1 MRAISTTLL
10 LWVQDWFGRMLM
22 PPLQAAS
29 CLHEE
34 RAAGGSNAIVST
46 HPKVRNQGNDG
57 PLFCC
62 SRCALL
68 RIGNHSKRFAD
79 QLSQYA
85 NGLLFVGFDLA
96 RSRVSLG

>member
-1 MRAISTTLL
+1 
-10 LWVQDWFGRMLM
+10 MLM

-46 HPKVRNQGNDG
+46 HPKVSDG
-57 PLFCC
+57 PLFCG
-62 SRCALL
+62 SWCALL
-68 RIGNHSKRFAD
+68 RIGNHSKRFSD

>member
-1 MRAISTTLL
+1 MRAIVTTLL

-22 PPLQAAS
+22 PPPCRRLAAYMKRGLQMALTRS
-29 CLHEE
+29 PQPTPRL
-34 RAAGGSNAIVST
+34 G
-46 HPKVRNQGNDG
+46 DG
-57 PLFCC
+57 LLFCG
-62 SRCALL
+62 SWCALL
-68 RIGNHSKRFAD
+68 RIGNHSKRFSD

>member
-1 MRAISTTLL
+1 MRALNITLL

-57 PLFCC
+57 PLFCG
-62 SRCALL
+62 SWCALL
-68 RIGNHSKRFAD
+68 RIGSTCNRAYWI
-79 QLSQYA
+79 SQSTT
-85 NGLLFVGFDLA
+85 VGMPS
-96 RSRVSLG
+96 SR